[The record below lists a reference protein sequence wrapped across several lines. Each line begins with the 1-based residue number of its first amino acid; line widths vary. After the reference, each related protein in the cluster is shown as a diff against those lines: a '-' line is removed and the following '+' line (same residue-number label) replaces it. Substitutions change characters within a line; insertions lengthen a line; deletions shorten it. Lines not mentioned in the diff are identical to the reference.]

1 MPAKNPAKIQPLS
14 HFFGTLCLQG
24 KFTHFSTKLEM
35 AHQAYIGGAP
45 CWGMAGA
52 PPQAL
57 PNRLLPL
64 NLPHFH
70 QFELLSSIFFDKL
83 ATFDEFGGDL
93 V

>member
-1 MPAKNPAKIQPLS
+1 MPGKNREKIQPLG

-52 PPQAL
+52 PPGTPQQAA
-57 PNRLLPL
+57 PPKSA
-64 NLPHFH
+64 PF
-70 QFELLSSIFFDKL
+70 SSNFF
-83 ATFDEFGGDL
+83 
-93 V
+93 